1 MSLADTKGQ
10 YEAVL
15 LFLVA
20 GDFSLPARKHTR
32 RPSQILLPAPLP
44 VFSLVAL
51 PFPAAGGGRATS
63 PLPPPKVARLI
74 SLLQTKRKKT
84 PMRLFSFWLDALEK
98 IQVTQKKCLLP
109 IQKF

>member
-20 GDFSLPARKHTR
+20 GDFSLPTRKHTR
-32 RPSQILLPAPLP
+32 RSSQILLPAPLP

-51 PFPAAGGGRATS
+51 PSPAVGGGHAPS
-63 PLPPPKVARLI
+63 PLPPPSGRSVISASADKKKKDAVA
-74 SLLQTKRKKT
+74 
-84 PMRLFSFWLDALEK
+84 SFFFLA
-98 IQVTQKKCLLP
+98 
-109 IQKF
+109 